1 MGVGSSLLFWEASG
15 YMEEVENLSDTSHS
29 QSCKEVA
36 VLCVKDS
43 KTIFLMNMTKLRC
56 QIQRSR
62 SITGK
67 AVG

>member
-43 KTIFLMNMTKLRC
+43 KKKKLNEHDK
-56 QIQRSR
+56 IKVPN
-62 SITGK
+62 TEE
-67 AVG
+67 